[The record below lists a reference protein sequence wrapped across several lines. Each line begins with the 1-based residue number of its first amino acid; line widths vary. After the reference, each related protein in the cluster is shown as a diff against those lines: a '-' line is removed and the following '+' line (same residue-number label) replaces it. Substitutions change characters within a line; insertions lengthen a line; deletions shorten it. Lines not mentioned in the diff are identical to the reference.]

1 MRTTNWNFSARP
13 PLSTV
18 TTASS
23 VCAAATKAEKRSA
36 AATAPSIRHRSLAGV
51 LWLLYVCKA
60 AAEEPNNKTIW
71 YARQS
76 RQKPPQTRILLCPQP
91 RGEIIDSGLS
101 SNQRQC
107 SAPQH
112 NIIPSG
118 LCNRSLG
125 PQPHR
130 LFPLSHT
137 IRIMLSCSIR
147 AFYTVIL
154 CRCRVGGSYGF
165 AEGRDHPSLNPLSQ
179 DLALVYMSVIPSG
192 TVSGPQPSCLPR
204 WPEVR
209 PVRTSVVCDSHHS
222 HHPLSGCGQ
231 AATSALR
238 AGSALAVTP
247 YPPLRSR

>member
-1 MRTTNWNFSARP
+1 MN
-13 PLSTV
+13 
-18 TTASS
+18 
-23 VCAAATKAEKRSA
+23 
-36 AATAPSIRHRSLAGV
+36 
-51 LWLLYVCKA
+51 
-60 AAEEPNNKTIW
+60 
-71 YARQS
+71 
-76 RQKPPQTRILLCPQP
+76 
-91 RGEIIDSGLS
+91 DSGLA

-107 SAPQH
+107 GAPQH

-130 LFPLSHT
+130 LFSLLHT
-137 IRIMLSCSIR
+137 IRIMLSCSVI
-147 AFYTVIL
+147 AFCTVIL

-179 DLALVYMSVIPSG
+179 DLALVYMGVIPLI

-204 WPEVR
+204 WREVH
-209 PVRTSVVCDSHHS
+209 PVRTSVVCGSHHS

>member
-1 MRTTNWNFSARP
+1 MN
-13 PLSTV
+13 
-18 TTASS
+18 
-23 VCAAATKAEKRSA
+23 
-36 AATAPSIRHRSLAGV
+36 
-51 LWLLYVCKA
+51 
-60 AAEEPNNKTIW
+60 
-71 YARQS
+71 
-76 RQKPPQTRILLCPQP
+76 
-91 RGEIIDSGLS
+91 DSGLS

-107 SAPQH
+107 DAPQH

-130 LFPLSHT
+130 LFSLPHT
-137 IRIMLSCSIR
+137 IRIMLSCSVI
-147 AFYTVIL
+147 AIYTVIP

-179 DLALVYMSVIPSG
+179 DLARVYMGFIPSG
-192 TVSGPQPSCLPR
+192 TVSGLQLSCLFR
-204 WPEVR
+204 WREVR

-222 HHPLSGCGQ
+222 HHPSSECGQ

-247 YPPLRSR
+247 YPPLRSG